1 MHTTYALVDCNNF
14 YVSCERVFNPDLRD
28 RPVVVLSNNDGCV
41 VARSNEAKA
50 LGIRMGEPYFRCRGL
65 LQRAGGRVYSSNY
78 GLYADM
84 SRRVMDT
91 LSSFSPDME
100 IYSIDEAFL
109 GLGGIAGDPAE
120 RGRQIR
126 QTVYQHTG
134 IPVAVGLG
142 PTKTLA
148 KAAAHVAKHSPPGV
162 FDISADPAGVLA
174 GIAVD
179 EVWGIGPRHA
189 ALLRRH
195 GVETARALRDL
206 DDNWIRARL
215 SVTGLRTAL
224 ELRGMACIPLEDT
237 PAPLKGI
244 TCSRSFGQR
253 VSALRDLEEAVSAY
267 ASRAAEKLRAQGCA
281 AACIQVFLTDNPPD
295 FSRTRTYIAAWH
307 PREPMASTPRII
319 RAAKEILRQIYRPGL
334 CYRKAGVMLTGLVPR
349 GKVQMDLF
357 RPGAEGK
364 REEALMQALDAINA
378 RWGRDTLTYAAS
390 GTSREWRMRR
400 ACMAPRFTTCWEE
413 LPVVR

>member
-224 ELRGMACIPLEDT
+224 ELRGIGGYARAAQRHHLLALLRTEGLRPSRPGGGGKRLRLPGGREAPGAGMCRGLHPGLPYRQPARFQPHADLYRRLASPGADGLYPPDHPGRQGD
-237 PAPLKGI
+237 PAPDLPP
-244 TCSRSFGQR
+244 R
-253 VSALRDLEEAVSAY
+253 ALLPQGRGHAHRA
-267 ASRAAEKLRAQGCA
+267 RAAGQGA
-281 AACIQVFLTDNPPD
+281 DGPLPA
-295 FSRTRTYIAAWH
+295 
-307 PREPMASTPRII
+307 
-319 RAAKEILRQIYRPGL
+319 
-334 CYRKAGVMLTGLVPR
+334 R
-349 GKVQMDLF
+349 G
-357 RPGAEGK
+357 RG
-364 REEALMQALDAINA
+364 
-378 RWGRDTLTYAAS
+378 
-390 GTSREWRMRR
+390 
-400 ACMAPRFTTCWEE
+400 
-413 LPVVR
+413 